1 MVKEK
6 KNNKGERH
14 IKEKNERI
22 REKNRRWSKPEL
34 QTCECMRNERE
45 RNEYIYIQY

>member
-1 MVKEK
+1 VIVKREIKNKEVMVKEK

-22 REKNRRWSKPEL
+22 REKNRR
-34 QTCECMRNERE
+34 
-45 RNEYIYIQY
+45 